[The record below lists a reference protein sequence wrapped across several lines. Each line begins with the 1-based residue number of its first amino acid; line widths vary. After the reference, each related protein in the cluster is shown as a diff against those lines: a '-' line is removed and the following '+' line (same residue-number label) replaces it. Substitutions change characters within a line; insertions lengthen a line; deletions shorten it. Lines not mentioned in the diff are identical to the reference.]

1 MLFRSYHLGRVTNI
15 CLLFE
20 IEFEIFS
27 VVFCEIFN
35 SLNPNCKILLCLLTH
50 SELVW
55 NQEVEILRH
64 GENALFKT
72 NQKLKWM
79 NNQVAKMK
87 YLFVD

>member
-1 MLFRSYHLGRVTNI
+1 MGRVTNI

-27 VVFCEIFN
+27 VGFREIFD
-35 SLNPNCKILLCLLTH
+35 SLNPNNKILLYLLTH
-50 SELVW
+50 SEIVW
-55 NQEVEILRH
+55 NQEVEILSH
-64 GENALFKT
+64 SENALFKT

-79 NNQVAKMK
+79 NNQVVNIK